1 MSTMH
6 TMKKALIIGGG
17 FAGCAAAHQL
27 ELLGDWDVTVIE
39 KAPFLGAGVR
49 TNWFGGHP
57 YTFGPRHFL
66 TPYEEVFTYLNK
78 IIPMRKCSEHEFLTY
93 VEKDNDFYAYPI
105 NLNDVKKMPD
115 YNQIKNQMDEKKK
128 QEFIGAKNANNLEEY
143 WIGSV
148 GKILFDK
155 FIDNY
160 NKKMW
165 LVDSC
170 KKIDTFNWSPKGVAL
185 KDGPRAAWD
194 SAISAYPIASNGYN
208 DYFDF
213 STKNAKVLISK
224 TIENLDIDKKEITI
238 DNEKYIF
245 DIIIST
251 VSPDLLFK
259 ECYGKL
265 NFLGREFHKL
275 VFPTENVFP
284 ENVYF
289 LYYANDEKFTRMVEY
304 KKFTKHKSK
313 TSLVGLEI
321 PSLNG
326 GKHYPLP
333 FKKDQSLALKYLN
346 DLPDGYF
353 SIGRAGSYLYG
364 VDIDDCIR
372 QTMIMSKMI
381 KAGSQDFSVPGEE
394 YRFPELTK

>member
-1 MSTMH
+1 M
-6 TMKKALIIGGG
+6 
-17 FAGCAAAHQL
+17 
-27 ELLGDWDVTVIE
+27 
-39 KAPFLGAGVR
+39 
-49 TNWFGGHP
+49 
-57 YTFGPRHFL
+57 
-66 TPYEEVFTYLNK
+66 
-78 IIPMRKCSEHEFLTY
+78 
-93 VEKDNDFYAYPI
+93 
-105 NLNDVKKMPD
+105 
-115 YNQIKNQMDEKKK
+115 
-128 QEFIGAKNANNLEEY
+128 
-143 WIGSV
+143 
-148 GKILFDK
+148 
-155 FIDNY
+155 
-160 NKKMW
+160 
-165 LVDSC
+165 
-170 KKIDTFNWSPKGVAL
+170 AL

-346 DLPDGYF
+346 ELPDGYF

>member
-1 MSTMH
+1 
-6 TMKKALIIGGG
+6 MKKALIIGGG

-346 DLPDGYF
+346 ELPDGYF

>member
-1 MSTMH
+1 
-6 TMKKALIIGGG
+6 MKKALIIGGG

-238 DNEKYIF
+238 NNEKYIF

-346 DLPDGYF
+346 ELPDGYF

>member
-1 MSTMH
+1 
-6 TMKKALIIGGG
+6 MKKALIIGGG

-66 TPYEEVFTYLNK
+66 TPYVEVFTYLNK

-346 DLPDGYF
+346 ELPDGYF